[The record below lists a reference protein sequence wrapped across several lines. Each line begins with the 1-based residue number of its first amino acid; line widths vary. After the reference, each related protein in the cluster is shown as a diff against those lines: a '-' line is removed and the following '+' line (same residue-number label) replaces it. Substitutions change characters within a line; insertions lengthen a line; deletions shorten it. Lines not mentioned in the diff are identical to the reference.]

1 MFQSKEDKGP
11 KYNVVGSHY
20 QSFLGFLNQF
30 FQIFKVPGPVFLG
43 FLRVSLGS
51 QFSGFLGSEV
61 AVPRFSRVPLEF
73 HQIPG
78 FRFSGFCRVPLLSHQ
93 GPGFPILVGSCQG
106 PTRIPDPGF
115 PACQNIVINV
125 KNFVTKERHCTK
137 VKVKKPI
144 TFMFAHFLISLV
156 CRFICNLNYNH
167 DKGIDIEQ
175 NLFAN
180 FAKSCSNIDYES
192 NLIRKITIK
201 LLAYNIARP

>member
-11 KYNVVGSHY
+11 KYNAVGSHY

-78 FRFSGFCRVPLLSHQ
+78 FRFSDFSRILL
-93 GPGFPILVGSCQG
+93 GSCQG
-106 PTRIPDPGF
+106 PTRVQDPGF
-115 PACQNIVINV
+115 PVCQNIVINV

-137 VKVKKPI
+137 VKVKEPI

-180 FAKSCSNIDYES
+180 FTKSCYNIDYES